1 MNTLDLDSDLLNI
14 LTSAS
19 KLALNYFGSY
29 KSLKSKRKEDL
40 SPVSEADI
48 AINEFLEEQLKKITP
63 EIPILSEE
71 GSKKISKRNDD
82 SFWLI
87 DPLDGTKEFI
97 KGAKN
102 FSINIALVEQGR
114 SVLGAIS
121 EPVEKK
127 IYIGSKSKPARIFKD
142 KKFQNL
148 NPKSIS
154 EICVVSVSK
163 SHSNQYEKNF
173 FKNLKQTYPKVEV
186 IEKGSSLKFCDL
198 CVGASDVYPRFG
210 PVYQWDLAA
219 GQAILESLGGEII
232 FKNTKDEIYKYDFF
246 KKINGFIALA
256 SSKNTKKIKK
266 IAKF

>member
-1 MNTLDLDSDLLNI
+1 MNTLDLDSDLIDI

-19 KLALNYFGSY
+19 KLALNYFRSY
-29 KSLKSKRKEDL
+29 KSLIPKKKEDL

-48 AINEFLEEQLKKITP
+48 AINEFLEEQLKKIAP

-71 GSKKISKRNDD
+71 GSKKTSKRNDD

-97 KGAKN
+97 KGSKN
-102 FSINIALVEQGR
+102 FSINIALVEQGK

-127 IYIGSKSKPARIFKD
+127 IYIGSKSKPARIYKD

-173 FKNLKQTYPKVEV
+173 FKDLKQTYPKVEV
-186 IEKGSSLKFCDL
+186 IERGSSLKFCDL
-198 CVGASDVYPRFG
+198 CTGTSHIYPRFG

-232 FKNTKDEIYKYDFF
+232 FKDVKDDTYKYDFF

-256 SSKNTKKIKK
+256 SSENTKLIKK